1 MIVDVAEQVREDPAL
16 AAPPVR
22 TYTGAPLPIVV
33 AGLPPR
39 LGGVPV
45 ASVVVTV
52 VNADGVS
59 LAVPFVRASDGRRA
73 FGSFAA
79 SHFVRYGN
87 VTRGFAV
94 ACLDAQGARLGE
106 WRRNLEVMPGG
117 VGVEPGDTGRT
128 YQEKGGDQFIK
139 TEIVEGVQHY
149 AKIELARDPRVNS
162 YLARYTGDY
171 ILVDGTF
178 QEIVQ

>member
-1 MIVDVAEQVREDPAL
+1 MIVDLSAQVREDPAL
-16 AAPPVR
+16 VVPSVR
-22 TYTGAPLPIVV
+22 VYTGAPLPLVV

-52 VNADGVS
+52 VNADGVA
-59 LAVPFVRASDGRRA
+59 LAVPFARASDGRRA
-73 FGSFAA
+73 FGSIAA
-79 SHFVRYGN
+79 SHFARYGK

-94 ACLDAQGARLGE
+94 ACLDASGVVLGE
-106 WRRNLEVMPGG
+106 WRRTLDVQPGG
-117 VGVEPGDTGRT
+117 VGVEPGDASRT
-128 YQEKGGDQFIK
+128 FQEKGGDQFIK